1 MPTLF
6 DTNAAAQPPRHNA
19 AVQPPRHNATAQP
32 PHHNVTIGDCVE
44 LDKESRSGAPDSEG
58 GVGFIDQLNPDGT
71 FDIRW
76 VLGNRGEKNVRPQR
90 ILSMNPLALTARRSS
105 SSAVER
111 PSILCPSHQPES
123 RAADAASSRLNSAAT
138 AAPVAAGPVGVS
150 IMMLQ
155 SKKWSKFDRGP
166 NPLLKYLHDG
176 KRRENGWLRQSEA
189 AARRIRL
196 VDENGKVR
204 KHLFPEENTVLV
216 LVKEEVDRVA
226 ASKPLPEGYTP
237 NADIRHA
244 FGISLSKLKNCVTQ
258 FYQKNA
264 SSDRKRASELEN
276 QYYRSNEI

>member
-1 MPTLF
+1 
-6 DTNAAAQPPRHNA
+6 
-19 AVQPPRHNATAQP
+19 
-32 PHHNVTIGDCVE
+32 
-44 LDKESRSGAPDSEG
+44 
-58 GVGFIDQLNPDGT
+58 
-71 FDIRW
+71 
-76 VLGNRGEKNVRPQR
+76 
-90 ILSMNPLALTARRSS
+90 
-105 SSAVER
+105 
-111 PSILCPSHQPES
+111 
-123 RAADAASSRLNSAAT
+123 
-138 AAPVAAGPVGVS
+138 
-150 IMMLQ
+150 MMLQ

-264 SSDRKRASELEN
+264 SSDQKNSEQIGKLVFHCKKERDKVLLRWN
-276 QYYRSNEI
+276 ISSGSSGSVTVSRSQTINLYIHLAKDCLMIS